1 MKKKTMYVKP
11 LMEVVHVEEEAP
23 LANNSTGG
31 SGGAGHAD
39 EGGQNPDF
47 NDPSKSFF
55 WSDEMD
61 GDEKFEDDK
70 QGGFSTKTTFAWD
83 DFKKQ

>member
-1 MKKKTMYVKP
+1 MKRKAMYMKP

-23 LANNSTGG
+23 LANYSTKGG
-31 SGGAGHAD
+31 GGAGHAD
-39 EGGQNPDF
+39 EGGENPDF
-47 NDPSKSFF
+47 NDSKPFF

-70 QGGFSTKTTFAWD
+70 QGGFFTKTTFAWD

>member
-1 MKKKTMYVKP
+1 MKRKAMYMKP

-23 LANNSTGG
+23 LAKYSTGG
-31 SGGAGHAD
+31 GGGAGHA
-39 EGGQNPDF
+39 EGGGENPDF
-47 NDPSKSFF
+47 NDSKPFF

>member
-1 MKKKTMYVKP
+1 MKKKIMYVKP

-23 LANNSTGG
+23 LAKYSTQG
-31 SGGAGHAD
+31 SGGAGGAT
-39 EGGQNPDF
+39 GGGTGGGF
-47 NDPSKSFF
+47 NDSKPFF

>member
-1 MKKKTMYVKP
+1 MKKKIMYVKP
-11 LMEVVHVEEEAP
+11 LMEVVHVEEETP
-23 LANNSTGG
+23 LANYSTRGSGG
-31 SGGAGHAD
+31 SGHAD
-39 EGGQNPDF
+39 SGGPNPDF
-47 NDPSKSFF
+47 NDSKLFF
-55 WSDEMD
+55 WSDEID

>member
-11 LMEVVHVEEEAP
+11 LMEVVHVEVEAP
-23 LANNSTGG
+23 LAKYSTGG

-39 EGGQNPDF
+39 EGGENPDF
-47 NDPSKSFF
+47 NDSKSFF

>member
-1 MKKKTMYVKP
+1 MKKKIMYVKP

-23 LANNSTGG
+23 LAKYSTGG

-39 EGGQNPDF
+39 NGSQNPDF
-47 NDPSKSFF
+47 NDSKLFF
-55 WSDEMD
+55 WSDEID